1 MANSTFSA
9 IMRPKLDEFATLK
22 EIPFSLKKMPS
33 QHPLSLDG
41 FCDPFNETNYFSVCY
56 CIVLPNVVCFRKF
69 TFRLLKISIVEK
81 KIDSQARAENQ
92 TKHPIKKK
100 NQNAVHTVETR
111 THDYVDE
118 KWYP

>member
-56 CIVLPNVVCFRKF
+56 CIVLPNIVYLQIRFQAADV
-69 TFRLLKISIVEK
+69 SIFEK
-81 KIDSQARAENQ
+81 KIDS
-92 TKHPIKKK
+92 
-100 NQNAVHTVETR
+100 
-111 THDYVDE
+111 
-118 KWYP
+118 